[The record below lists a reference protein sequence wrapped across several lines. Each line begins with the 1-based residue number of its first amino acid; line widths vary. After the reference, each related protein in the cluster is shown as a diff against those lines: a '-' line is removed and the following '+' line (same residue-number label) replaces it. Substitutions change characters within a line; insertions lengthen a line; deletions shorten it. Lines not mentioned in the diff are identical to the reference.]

1 MERAAHRLLIVEDD
15 LLTRQLLSDLCHAAG
30 YQVTTVGDGE
40 AGLQAAR
47 SGEHDLVL
55 LDLMLPSRD
64 GFGVLQQLRADPQT
78 RTLPVIILSAMSDL
92 DGKLRGMELGA
103 DDWLAK
109 PFKLVELKGRIRSAL
124 EVRDSRVRLQAA
136 EEELARLRAVDP
148 LTGVGT
154 WSQLKVSLDGELARA
169 RRHQRHVSVLMMS
182 LEGFGDANYRHPAAT
197 SAFLQ
202 AWSAAAQ
209 EALREADRLFRIEP
223 DAFVALLP
231 ESDLHGAQRAAQ
243 RIQAVTERLLAGD
256 ARKGR
261 TSSALDL
268 QLIIAGAAF
277 PNPRV
282 QTSEDL
288 LREAAR
294 SYATLR
300 EQHPTESVFSP

>member
-1 MERAAHRLLIVEDD
+1 MEQQAHRLLIVEDD
-15 LLTRQLLSDLCHAAG
+15 LLTRQLLSDLCQAAG
-30 YQVTTVGDGE
+30 YHVTTVGDGE

-64 GFGVLQQLRADPQT
+64 GFGVLEQLRADPGT

-109 PFKLVELKGRIRSAL
+109 PFKLAELKARIRSAL
-124 EVRDSRVRLQAA
+124 QVRDSRLRLQAA

-169 RRHQRHVSVLMMS
+169 RRHQRQVAVLMVSV
-182 LEGFGDANYRHPAAT
+182 EGFGDARYHHPAAT
-197 SAFLQ
+197 TAFLKS
-202 AWSAAAQ
+202 WSAAVQ
-209 EALREADRLFRIEP
+209 EQLRGADRLFRIEP

-231 ESDLHGAQRAAQ
+231 ESDLEGAHRAAH
-243 RIQAVTERLLAGD
+243 RIQALTDRMLAE
-256 ARKGR
+256 GR
-261 TSSALDL
+261 TNGRAPLDL
-268 QLIIAGAAF
+268 QVIIAGAAF

-282 QTSEDL
+282 HTSEDL

-294 SYATLR
+294 SYANLR
-300 EQHPTESVFSP
+300 EQHPTGTVFRL